1 MRIRKL
7 ILAGLFPALMLLIP
21 GCTEGE
27 APVAAKPKDLSAIAP
42 ATPGVTD
49 PGSVKV
55 ELATTPATESPEAKA
70 SSTPDSNGSA
80 VAAAEKKPADSTEAD
95 TVPIKTLQEPEVNAN
110 ELHIGDAAP
119 PIAIAK
125 WVKGEPV
132 TSFNPEKVHVVEFWA
147 TWCGPCLASMPH
159 IAELQVEYGD
169 KVTFIGVSD
178 EDDAT
183 VSGFMEETARGSD
196 KKWSDVLTYT
206 IALDDERKTNMA
218 YMQAA
223 GQNGIPC
230 AFIVGRSGKVEW
242 IGHPAAIEDPLSQ
255 VVAGSWDSAKFL
267 AMQEAKDQTFP
278 KLQRAAQGGDF
289 KSAVELIDPLIA
301 QFPEDKDFPRIRFQL
316 LLRGGM
322 TEEAN
327 KAAVGIVEASKDD
340 AMMLNQMAWLMATG
354 SPEPGI
360 DLNIAH
366 SAAQRAAELT
376 EEKDASIIDT
386 LARITFLQGKLADAA
401 ALQKKAVEL
410 SPDDEQIK
418 GALDEYEAA
427 LKAASEP
434 PAADAPASEEKPADA
449 AAPPEN

>member
-1 MRIRKL
+1 MMI
-7 ILAGLFPALMLLIP
+7 LIP
-21 GCTEGE
+21 GCTESE
-27 APVAAKPKDLSAIAP
+27 TPVAATPEKSISAAP
-42 ATPGVTD
+42 ATPGAKD
-49 PGSVKV
+49 PGAVKV
-55 ELATTPATESPEAKA
+55 ESGTTSENESPEVKA
-70 SSTPDSNGSA
+70 SSTPDVKGSA
-80 VAAAEKKPADSTEAD
+80 VAAVEIKPVDATAAD
-95 TVPIKTLQEPEVNAN
+95 TVPIAKLEEPEVAPK
-110 ELHIGDAAP
+110 ELGIGDAAP
-119 PIAIAK
+119 PISIAK

-147 TWCGPCLASMPH
+147 TWCGPCLAGMPH

-169 KVTFIGVSD
+169 KVTFIGVTD

-206 IALDDERKTNMA
+206 IALDDESKTNMA

-230 AFIVGRSGKVEW
+230 AFIVGRSGMVEW
-242 IGHPAAIEDPLSQ
+242 IGHPASIEDPLSQ
-255 VVAGSWDSAKFL
+255 VVDGSWDSARFL
-267 AMQEAKDQTFP
+267 ALQDAREKTFP

-289 KSAVELIDPLIA
+289 KAAIELIDPLIA

-316 LLRGGM
+316 LLSGGL
-322 TEEAN
+322 TEDAN
-327 KAAVGIVEASKDD
+327 KAAAELIEVSKDD
-340 AMMLNQMAWLMATG
+340 AMMLTQLAWLMATG

-366 SAAQRAAELT
+366 SAAQRAVELT
-376 EEKDASIIDT
+376 EEKDASIIDI
-386 LARITFLQGKLADAA
+386 LARVTFLQGKVADAA

-410 SPDDEQIK
+410 SPEDEQIK
-418 GALDEYEAA
+418 ASLDEYEAA

-434 PAADAPASEEKPADA
+434 AAADAPATEEKPADA
-449 AAPPEN
+449 VTPPEN